1 MCGDCERAQEIF
13 SDEVYI
19 RVGIAN
25 VQLVGCRVHTKALI
39 DIYRKG
45 LDKLNEEINM
55 RVPTSKVLP

>member
-1 MCGDCERAQEIF
+1 MCGNCERAQETF
-13 SDEVYI
+13 VDETYI
-19 RVGIAN
+19 RVGTAN

-55 RVPTSKVLP
+55 RVQTPKVLP